1 MAPKKRLPATTPP
14 PRVVGP
20 PGEPVGAFL
29 ATLEQA
35 KRSGLAIEPYDIMP
49 GLVLQPP
56 TEARSKAL
64 ASASAANLLAQT
76 AAVKLVQN
84 PEDPPAPPRPLPNQI
99 AAELDALANNIKG
112 MMSAGDVP
120 DGLIEQMIVAVR
132 NVGATVAEVPP
143 PDIAEYDEYLRQFE
157 RYTELRN
164 GFPAR
169 QQRELKACQEMAEEA
184 EEAYTE
190 ALIGAD
196 DNQRVQEFFAE
207 RPDWQREAFV
217 DAVTRRFLRLPDD
230 GRCLACGHADPK
242 ERSSALT
249 SATGSNTT
257 GMKSPPTSPS
267 TSEEP
272 TLTTGGAEPDLGSS
286 SPTSSTG

>member
-1 MAPKKRLPATTPP
+1 MAAKKRLPATPA

-29 ATLEQA
+29 QTLQQA
-35 KRSGLAIEPYDIMP
+35 RDAGLSIEPYDITP
-49 GLVLQPP
+49 DLVLQPL

-64 ASASAANLLAQT
+64 AAASAANLLAQT

-99 AAELDALANNIKG
+99 AAELNDLANSIKR
-112 MMSAGDVP
+112 MMSAGDVD

-132 NVGATVAEVPP
+132 NVGANVDAMPP
-143 PDIAEYDEYLRQFE
+143 PDLAEYDDYLRQFE

-184 EEAYTE
+184 EEAYTQ

-196 DNQRVQEFFAE
+196 SNQRVQEFFAD
-207 RPDWQREAFV
+207 RPDWQREVFV
-217 DAVTRRFLRLPDD
+217 DAVTKRFLRLPDD
-230 GRCLACGHADPK
+230 GRCLACGHVDPK

-249 SATGSNTT
+249 SAIGSSTT

-272 TLTTGGAEPDLGSS
+272 TPTTGSEEPDLGST
-286 SPTSSTG
+286 SPTCSTG